1 MNNGRLF
8 ILSGPSGCGKDTILK
23 RVLAQIPEVLFS
35 ISSITRPMRS
45 DEIPGEK
52 YNFISVN
59 EFKDLIQNDGLLEY
73 NIYLGNYYGTPKK
86 PIDDA
91 ISTGKEIIIE
101 VDVNGA
107 SNIRKLYPDAI
118 SIFIL
123 PPSIDVLEKRLNDRG
138 TEPQSIIKKRVIEA
152 RSEISRASEYDYI
165 ILNDN
170 LDDAVLDLISII
182 KSDRLSLIRTKNLIN
197 EVLK

>member
-1 MNNGRLF
+1 MSNGRL
-8 ILSGPSGCGKDTILK
+8 IIVSGPSGCGKDTILK
-23 RVLAQIPEVLFS
+23 KVFSLAPELLFS

-45 DEIPGEK
+45 DETQGEK
-52 YNFISVN
+52 YNFITVS
-59 EFKDLIQNDGLLEY
+59 EFEDLIKNDGLLEY

-91 ISTGKEIIIE
+91 INTGKEIIIE

-107 SNIRKLYPDAI
+107 SNIKKLYPDAV

-123 PPSIDVLEKRLNDRG
+123 PPSIATLEKRLNDRG
-138 TEPQSIIKKRVIEA
+138 TETQSIIEKRIIEA
-152 RSEISRASEYDYI
+152 RVEISRAYEYDYV

-170 LDDAVLDLISII
+170 LDDAVSDFISII
-182 KSDRLSLIRTKNLIN
+182 KSDRLSVNRTKNLID